1 MRSTLF
7 LISHWNVVL
16 IRIHVCLTF
25 QYCLLQICYI
35 YCALEEL
42 IFYYRKS
49 YCQVICPGSGLRIQ
63 QFVQHDF
70 TVNISLNFA
79 IILEG
84 ERTLSTLQI
93 LSVFQTQIT
102 GKHPS
107 FPNESVEEEWI
118 CWMRSAPICIPG
130 GRTWYFPLVD
140 FNKCEKYA
148 SFWKAYQIWSIW
160 MNLNSRK
167 NHRSVISFSHRNA
180 FLSRFNND
188 KKIRKFDIFPFF
200 NNTKKK

>member
-1 MRSTLF
+1 M
-7 LISHWNVVL
+7 HWQWV
-16 IRIHVCLTF
+16 
-25 QYCLLQICYI
+25 
-35 YCALEEL
+35 
-42 IFYYRKS
+42 K
-49 YCQVICPGSGLRIQ
+49 IQ

-188 KKIRKFDIFPFF
+188 KKIRKFDILPFF
-200 NNTKKK
+200 NNTKKVGNTECAEKMCYLRLFCVWIDRFVSERGRARDVTVCNCNCNNVCATT

>member
-1 MRSTLF
+1 MP
-7 LISHWNVVL
+7 WQWV
-16 IRIHVCLTF
+16 
-25 QYCLLQICYI
+25 
-35 YCALEEL
+35 
-42 IFYYRKS
+42 K
-49 YCQVICPGSGLRIQ
+49 IQ

-130 GRTWYFPLVD
+130 ERTWYFPLVD

-200 NNTKKK
+200 NNTKKSREHRMRREDVVSSFILCLNQ